1 MTSLEGWSSAIE
13 LRPRGGSTARCSV
26 PGSRWSWRGGQTATS
41 LRDFSRL
48 CRDRRVRAG
57 VLIAGLRRTTVRH
70 DKLRIPTGCGAAWLA
85 RLLWEQEAAGSNP
98 AIPTVGAVQGS
109 RDRSTGQH
117 SRSFDR
123 GLTGDLNVDRRHQST
138 GSGSRRPDGRACK
151 WLPLNKIGV
160 RSGLVG
166 SRLVHCERQVRSP
179 SWAHNPEVAGSNPA
193 PATRKY
199 QVRGLIAGDGGRASR
214 LFVGDSLA
222 GQTPGARQLAVGT
235 GPEWHRGSLGCSR
248 SPRMFR

>member
-1 MTSLEGWSSAIE
+1 MLIVGTSRQE
-13 LRPRGGSTARCSV
+13 TALV
-26 PGSRWSWRGGQTATS
+26 GPMGE
-41 LRDFSRL
+41 
-48 CRDRRVRAG
+48 RA
-57 VLIAGLRRTTVRH
+57 
-70 DKLRIPTGCGAAWLA
+70 
-85 RLLWEQEAAGSNP
+85 
-98 AIPTVGAVQGS
+98 
-109 RDRSTGQH
+109 
-117 SRSFDR
+117 
-123 GLTGDLNVDRRHQST
+123 
-138 GSGSRRPDGRACK
+138 SGSRST
-151 WLPLNKIGV
+151 
-160 RSGLVG
+160 RSGSAVG
-166 SRLVHCERQVRSP
+166 WLRSRLVHCERQVRSP